1 MKHEPN
7 PVRQAAREEDLP
19 AAWKPKTS
27 IWIGDTLRSIAKPS
41 IWIGDTLL
49 SIADDGTAYLATG
62 DDYYDEELTAQQV
75 ACLRAFLEAHAPKED
90 EA

>member
-19 AAWKPKTS
+19 AVWKPK
-27 IWIGDTLRSIAKPS
+27 PC